1 MDCLGVC
8 QGSTLRDAC
17 GVCGGSDLSGAH
29 CNLNFSISISAGKA
43 NFSTGINVLNDASN
57 NTQLSTY
64 FLSLANSGNGS
75 VKVELDIIGNTS
87 KAPQITLTQSN
98 FLIPSFSSV
107 NVSFESSLKSLFTD
121 STAYFEPKIML
132 VKFRRLVVS
141 DIFVSYSITL
151 FPSSYNCGQVQNRNH
166 CLNLPGCIF
175 CLLYP
180 SQRYL
185 LESQYTPRRLFIDI
199 LPNMQM
205 NYGPDY
211 SYGEC
216 VDGWGASACS
226 RDVASVNTG
235 CSEYIANITL
245 LGVLSLALFCALL
258 NFEHS

>member
-8 QGSTLRDAC
+8 QGLALRDAC

-29 CNLNFSISISAGKA
+29 CKLNFSISISAGKA

-57 NTQLSTY
+57 SSQVSTY

-75 VKVELDIIGNTS
+75 VKVELDIIGNVT
-87 KAPQITLTQSN
+87 KAPQIALTQSN
-98 FLIPSFSSV
+98 FLIQSFSSV
-107 NVSFESSLKSLFTD
+107 EIPFTSSLKSLFADTP
-121 STAYFEPKIML
+121 AYFEPKIML
-132 VKFRRLVVS
+132 VKFRRLDLS
-141 DIFVSYSITL
+141 DIFVSNSITL
-151 FPSSYNCGQVQNRNH
+151 FPSSYNCGQVQNRNY

-185 LESQYTPRRLFIDI
+185 LESQYNPRRLFIDI
-199 LPNMQM
+199 LPSMQM

-216 VDGWGASACS
+216 VDGWDVSACS
-226 RDVASVNTG
+226 ANVASVNAG
-235 CSEYIANITL
+235 SSDYIADIVFL
-245 LGVLSLALFCALL
+245 SVLSFALFYVLL
-258 NFEHS
+258 N

>member
-8 QGSTLRDAC
+8 QGLALRDAC

-29 CNLNFSISISAGKA
+29 CKLNFSISISAGKA

-57 NTQLSTY
+57 SSQVSTY

-75 VKVELDIIGNTS
+75 VKVELDIIGNVT
-87 KAPQITLTQSN
+87 KAPQIALTRSN
-98 FLIPSFSSV
+98 FLIQSFSSV
-107 NVSFESSLKSLFTD
+107 EIPFTSSLKSLFADTP
-121 STAYFEPKIML
+121 AYFEPKIML
-132 VKFRRLVVS
+132 VKFRRLDLS
-141 DIFVSYSITL
+141 DIFVSNSITL
-151 FPSSYNCGQVQNRNH
+151 FPSSYNCGQVQNRNY

-185 LESQYTPRRLFIDI
+185 LESQYNPRRLFIDI
-199 LPNMQM
+199 LPSMQM

-216 VDGWGASACS
+216 
-226 RDVASVNTG
+226 
-235 CSEYIANITL
+235 L
-245 LGVLSLALFCALL
+245 LTFLA
-258 NFEHS
+258 